1 MWGEQNA
8 YWVTNMMET
17 DVTVIGGGPAG
28 LAAALKASENAQ
40 VILLERGRELG
51 GILPQCIH
59 QGFGNFVFK
68 KMLTGPEFSQYFID
82 KVRQSDIVVNTE
94 TTVLE
99 IDKNKRI
106 IATNSAEGILE
117 IQTKTIVL
125 SMGCRERTRSQ
136 ILVPG
141 TRPAG
146 VYTAGTTQRLINID
160 GIMPGKKF
168 VILGSGDV
176 GLIMARRFI
185 LEGGEVE
192 GVYEIMPQP
201 GGLTRNIVQCL
212 DDYGIPLFLS
222 HTVTSIMGRKR
233 VEGVTVAKVDDSM
246 KPLVG
251 TERFIPCDCLVLAV
265 GLIPEN
271 ELSKQIGLDMDDRTD
286 GPFVD
291 ERMETSVSGIFACG
305 NVVHVHDLV
314 DDVTV
319 VAEVAGE
326 NAARYV
332 RENLERKVK
341 IRTVAGENVEY
352 VVPQLL
358 RGRESDSVT
367 LYFRVLSEKRGANVI
382 ISCGE
387 KTIFERKEKIVKP
400 PEMVKVVLPGEVLN
414 ALVQNELRVDV
425 VGGK

>member
-1 MWGEQNA
+1 
-8 YWVTNMMET
+8 MMET

-28 LAAALKASENAQ
+28 LAAALKASEENAQ

-82 KVRQSDIVVNTE
+82 KVRQSDIVVKTE

-106 IATNSAEGILE
+106 LATNSAEGILE
-117 IQTKTIVL
+117 IQTKAIVL

-146 VYTAGTTQRLINID
+146 VYTAGTSQRLINID

-168 VILGSGDV
+168 AILGSGDV

-212 DDYGIPLFLS
+212 DDYNIPLFLS
-222 HTVTSIMGRKR
+222 HTVTDIMGRKR
-233 VEGVTVAKVDDSM
+233 VEGLFWR
-246 KPLVG
+246 LVSYQKMSYQN
-251 TERFIPCDCLVLAV
+251 RLAWTWMV
-265 GLIPEN
+265 
-271 ELSKQIGLDMDDRTD
+271 
-286 GPFVD
+286 
-291 ERMETSVSGIFACG
+291 ERMG
-305 NVVHVHDLV
+305 
-314 DDVTV
+314 
-319 VAEVAGE
+319 
-326 NAARYV
+326 
-332 RENLERKVK
+332 
-341 IRTVAGENVEY
+341 
-352 VVPQLL
+352 QLL
-358 RGRESDSVT
+358 MSGWRHLCQG
-367 LYFRVLSEKRGANVI
+367 Y
-382 ISCGE
+382 
-387 KTIFERKEKIVKP
+387 
-400 PEMVKVVLPGEVLN
+400 
-414 ALVQNELRVDV
+414 LRVEM
-425 VGGK
+425 